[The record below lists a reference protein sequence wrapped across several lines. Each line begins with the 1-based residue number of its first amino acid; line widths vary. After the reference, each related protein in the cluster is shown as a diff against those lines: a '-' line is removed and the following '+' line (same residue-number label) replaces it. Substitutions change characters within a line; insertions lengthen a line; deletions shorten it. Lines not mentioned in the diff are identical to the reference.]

1 MTDPS
6 GLTFDA
12 AGDFDELID
21 EALSPR
27 LAASDPHA
35 TTTLPSNSAVALGV
49 AVDKLVATVPESARG
64 KGRSGQVWRGLRR
77 CSVMLHLCQADRTSS
92 VEFIGD

>member
-12 AGDFDELID
+12 AGDFDVLIV

-27 LAASDPHA
+27 LAAIDPPA
-35 TTTLPSNSAVALGV
+35 TTTLQSNSALALGV
-49 AVDKLVATVPESARG
+49 EVDKLLATVPESARG
-64 KGRSGQVWRGLRR
+64 KGRSGQAWPGLRR
-77 CSVMLHLCQADRTSS
+77 LCVLLDLCQADRTSS